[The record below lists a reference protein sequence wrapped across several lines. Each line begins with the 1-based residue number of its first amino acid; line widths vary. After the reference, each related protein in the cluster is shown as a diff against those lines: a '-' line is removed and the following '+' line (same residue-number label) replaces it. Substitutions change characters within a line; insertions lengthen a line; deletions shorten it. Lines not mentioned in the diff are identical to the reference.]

1 MFRSFLSAAAALLP
15 VAFPAVAH
23 AHVGHVGDLAGHSH
37 WAGIA
42 AIAGSAVLAGI
53 VALKAKRK
61 RQAEAGMED
70 AEAVEAD
77 SDTAEAAG

>member
-1 MFRSFLSAAAALLP
+1 MFRSLLAAAAAL
-15 VAFPAVAH
+15 FPAFVPPAAN

-42 AIAGSAVLAGI
+42 AIAGAAVLAGI

-77 SDTAEAAG
+77 SDAQEAAR

>member
-1 MFRSFLSAAAALLP
+1 MFRFLPAAAAAFFP
-15 VAFPAVAH
+15 VLVPAAAN

-42 AIAGSAVLAGI
+42 AVAGAAVLAGI

-61 RQAEAGMED
+61 RQAEAGTED
-70 AEAVEAD
+70 GEAVEAD
-77 SDTAEAAG
+77 SDAPEAAR